1 MKKICL
7 LFLIFISV
15 GVFAQPLLYNPM
27 NYSVGE
33 TNLFMHQDSATL
45 SAQDGGADVTWDF
58 SKLPVADTF
67 VQHIIDP
74 DETFYVAGM
83 PGANICEYYTDSIL
97 NFYNSI
103 ASGSSIVGFVDSA
116 KALQMFYPNS
126 SALIFLPVTY
136 LQQSDDTFTR
146 LYEMGGIHA
155 SGHGYAHTVADG
167 YGTLILRTDTF
178 YNVLRIRYEQFSFDT
193 FDFTVPNDVYT
204 FSWRWFD
211 SLNKAPLL
219 QLDSISVRNAISPR
233 EMKVVQY
240 LLQPNKLTSL
250 QNISTIEYFKVFKT
264 GNEVLLKGNFEEG
277 ENYTCQIFS
286 ADGKLLNKEI
296 FTANQ
301 NEKRFSFN
309 GSVLPASMLFVKLN
323 SANGKTASAKLWW
336 SP

>member
-7 LFLIFISV
+7 LFFIFVSV
-15 GVFAQPLLYNPM
+15 GLFAQPLLHNPM
-27 NYSVGE
+27 NYSIGE
-33 TNLFMHQDSATL
+33 TNFFMHQYSATL

-67 VQHIIDP
+67 VQRIIDP
-74 DETFYVAGM
+74 NETFYVAAM
-83 PGANICEYYTDSIL
+83 AGANICEYYTDSIL
-97 NFYNSI
+97 NFYNST

-116 KALQMFYPNS
+116 QEFEMYYPNP
-126 SALIFLPVTY
+126 SALISLPITY
-136 LQQSDDTFTR
+136 LQQTDDTFTR
-146 LYEMGGIHA
+146 LYNMGGIHA
-155 SGHGYAHTVADG
+155 SGHGYAHTVADR
-167 YGTLILRTDTF
+167 YGTLVLRADTF

-193 FDFTVPNDVYT
+193 FDFTVPNDVYI

-250 QNISTIEYFKVFKT
+250 QNISAIENFKIFKT
-264 GNEVLLKGNFEEG
+264 GNEILLKGNFDAG

-286 ADGKLLNKEI
+286 ADGRLIHEEMFSGNK
-296 FTANQ
+296 NG
-301 NEKRFSFN
+301 KRFSLT
-309 GSVLPASMLFVKLN
+309 SYALPPSMLFVKIN
-323 SANGKTASAKLWW
+323 STDGKTAVAKLWW
-336 SP
+336 YS